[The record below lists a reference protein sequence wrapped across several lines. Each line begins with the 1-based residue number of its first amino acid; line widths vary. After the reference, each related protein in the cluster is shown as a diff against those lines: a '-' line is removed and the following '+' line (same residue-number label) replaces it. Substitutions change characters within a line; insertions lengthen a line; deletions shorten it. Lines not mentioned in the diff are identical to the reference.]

1 MAEVFLVTSEFHN
14 EDQTGFTDKRQLE
27 LAVETAQKTTGAA
40 TRGQSKT
47 LVDSAYQAIEDARE
61 LSQSEEL
68 AALDDPEFVKQQQQL
83 LDDSAHQLDEFKE

>member
-1 MAEVFLVTSEFHN
+1 MTSEFHN

-40 TRGQSKT
+40 TGQSKT

-83 LDDSAHQLDEFKE
+83 LDDSEHQLDEFKE

>member
-1 MAEVFLVTSEFHN
+1 MTSEFHD

-40 TRGQSKT
+40 TRGQST
-47 LVDSAYQAIEDARE
+47 ILVDSAYQAIEDARE

-68 AALDDPEFVKQQQQL
+68 AALDDPEFVQQQQQL
-83 LDDSAHQLDEFKE
+83 LDDSQHQLDEFKE